1 MTLEAKFYV
10 DVCYDTFPVVRDNS
24 TEEMLFWIESRKLS
38 EAKQVW
44 LHQKLT
50 EILNG
55 VTAD

>member
-10 DVCYDTFPVVRDNS
+10 DVCDDIFPVVRDKS
-24 TEEMLFWIESRKLS
+24 TEEILFWIESRKLS

-44 LHQKLT
+44 LLQKLT